1 MQVHLANAEA
11 VHRDAAC
18 LHPGKFFLQRYG
30 EEIQLNGSI
39 QPSGVPLRGRT
50 AQRPPEMSQLAPEG
64 QVAERLLLLG
74 EESRAELRTS
84 KEEVHPE
91 WREQHLQEIHLRR
104 EQVHPLDRLIQ
115 HRNDHA
121 LLRDVPQRLL
131 KRHPHGRKSL

>member
-64 QVAERLLLLG
+64 QVAERLLLLV
-74 EESRAELRTS
+74 EEPRAELRTS
-84 KEEVHPE
+84 KEEVYPE

-104 EQVHPLDRLIQ
+104 E
-115 HRNDHA
+115 
-121 LLRDVPQRLL
+121 
-131 KRHPHGRKSL
+131 